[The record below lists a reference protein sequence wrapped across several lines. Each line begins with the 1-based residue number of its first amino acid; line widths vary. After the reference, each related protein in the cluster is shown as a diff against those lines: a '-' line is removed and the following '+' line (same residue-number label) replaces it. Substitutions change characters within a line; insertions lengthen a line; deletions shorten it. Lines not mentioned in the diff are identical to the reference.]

1 MWGAGWA
8 NILIPW
14 TSSTIHEWTSSKNPW
29 KHPWPACCCA
39 SCSWCYFI
47 LIMIQVE
54 FKTHVT
60 GLMVQMQN
68 QYMGWLL
75 LSWWFSHGG
84 SLMVVRSGF
93 LSRFLSRF
101 HLCKV
106 LFLVVVPKGYWI
118 GKKIHWFPVH
128 ASLDMSCWRRAYH
141 ERLPWEII
149 PWDYTLR
156 DYFGLL
162 GNRTRSTI

>member
-1 MWGAGWA
+1 MNGHLRRIRE
-8 NILIPW
+8 NIHDQHVVVPHVHDVI
-14 TSSTIHEWTSSKNPW
+14 
-29 KHPWPACCCA
+29 
-39 SCSWCYFI
+39 FI

-106 LFLVVVPKGYWI
+106 LFLVVVPKGYW
-118 GKKIHWFPVH
+118 
-128 ASLDMSCWRRAYH
+128 
-141 ERLPWEII
+141 
-149 PWDYTLR
+149 
-156 DYFGLL
+156 
-162 GNRTRSTI
+162 